1 MLMKRFLSLSFFI
14 LLYTFTCQ
22 IHADN
27 VTSQINI
34 QHVPKTGDHSEHYTP
49 ADMPEVYYDSNSQE
63 ITIVADGFASYYDVD
78 IISRTTMLPV
88 ISTQVDGY
96 GDAINISSLPND
108 NYSIVIVSSYNNV
121 YEGQFTNY

>member
-1 MLMKRFLSLSFFI
+1 MKRFLSLSFFI

-49 ADMPEVYYDSNSQE
+49 ADMPEVYYDSDNQQ
-63 ITIVADGFASYYDVD
+63 IILVADGIVNYYDVE
-78 IISRTTMLPV
+78 IVSQSTMLTV
-88 ISTQVDGY
+88 ISTQADGY
-96 GDAINISSLPND
+96 GDTIDVSSLPD
-108 NYSIVIVSSYNNV
+108 DDYTIVITSPYNNV
-121 YEGQFTNY
+121 YEGHFTNY

>member
-1 MLMKRFLSLSFFI
+1 MEI
-14 LLYTFTCQ
+14 Y
-22 IHADN
+22 A
-27 VTSQINI
+27 
-34 QHVPKTGDHSEHYTP
+34 P

-63 ITIVADGFASYYDVD
+63 ITIVADGFACYYDVD

-96 GDAINISSLPND
+96 GDAIDISSLPND
-108 NYSIVIVSSYNNV
+108 NYSIVIISSCNNV